1 LKDRIKYSPV
11 ASMDAFERKCRSH
24 GVNVTSEEE
33 YFEEP
38 VENIGAKLARQ
49 AATKTSDL
57 AGHGVVLA
65 QGFID
70 ECVKVVAD
78 GVNPV
83 LVSKG
88 IDKTEK
94 VLVYELDLMSKGR
107 NAGNDPEAGSMIAE
121 AKRRVA
127 KNDVLV
133 IDEGKSA
140 ENNVYADYGNG
151 CEYYM
156 VNTERLLGEYHNCE
170 VQVQD
175 SEVADVSNPEAVRM
189 IAEAKSKVGKNGVV
203 VIDEGKSAENKV
215 YAVEGIQFDNGNDS
229 EYFITDYERMC
240 VEYDNCKAIFY
251 FCAQLLLV
259 DHKITN
265 ERELVEFM
273 ENVTRG
279 GDPIIIIAEDIEKE
293 PLDTLVVRKSRGKW
307 NVASVKAPGSGELK
321 SQYLDDIAIITGA
334 TVIREEDGL
343 TLDKAG
349 KEVLGNAYKVVI
361 TKEMTTIVG
370 DGTTHEA
377 VSKRVAEIKSLI
389 EQAERGSEKETLN
402 ERLAKLSG
410 GVAVIQVGGQT
421 ETERIEK
428 KLSFEEALNGT
439 KGSVVGGGCT
449 LLGLAA
455 KVDAIKD
462 TLENEEEKVGAD
474 IVKKGLSNA
483 GEGGSVVSEKVLRG
497 SLEHAASAAKKFLMS
512 GIKEPEAGNPMNNI
526 SG

>member
-1 LKDRIKYSPV
+1 
-11 ASMDAFERKCRSH
+11 MDAFERKYRSH
-24 GVNVTSEEE
+24 GVNVTSEED

-49 AATKTSDL
+49 AAAKTSDL

-133 IDEGKSA
+133 IDAGKSA
-140 ENNVYADYGNG
+140 ENNVCADYGNG

-156 VNTERLLGEYHNCE
+156 VNTERLL
-170 VQVQD
+170 
-175 SEVADVSNPEAVRM
+175 SEVAGVSNPEAVRM

-240 VEYDNCKAIFY
+240 VEYDNCKVIFY

-377 VSKRVAEIKSLI
+377 VSKRVVEIKSLI

>member
-1 LKDRIKYSPV
+1 
-11 ASMDAFERKCRSH
+11 
-24 GVNVTSEEE
+24 
-33 YFEEP
+33 
-38 VENIGAKLARQ
+38 
-49 AATKTSDL
+49 
-57 AGHGVVLA
+57 
-65 QGFID
+65 
-70 ECVKVVAD
+70 
-78 GVNPV
+78 
-83 LVSKG
+83 
-88 IDKTEK
+88 
-94 VLVYELDLMSKGR
+94 
-107 NAGNDPEAGSMIAE
+107 
-121 AKRRVA
+121 
-127 KNDVLV
+127 
-133 IDEGKSA
+133 
-140 ENNVYADYGNG
+140 
-151 CEYYM
+151 
-156 VNTERLLGEYHNCE
+156 
-170 VQVQD
+170 
-175 SEVADVSNPEAVRM
+175 
-189 IAEAKSKVGKNGVV
+189 
-203 VIDEGKSAENKV
+203 
-215 YAVEGIQFDNGNDS
+215 
-229 EYFITDYERMC
+229 
-240 VEYDNCKAIFY
+240 
-251 FCAQLLLV
+251 
-259 DHKITN
+259 
-265 ERELVEFM
+265 M

-526 SG
+526 SGWLLR

>member
-1 LKDRIKYSPV
+1 
-11 ASMDAFERKCRSH
+11 MDAFERNYRSH
-24 GVNVTSEEE
+24 GVNVTSEED

-49 AATKTSDL
+49 AAAKTSDL

-107 NAGNDPEAGSMIAE
+107 NAGNDPETGSMIAE

-133 IDEGKSA
+133 IHEGKSA

-175 SEVADVSNPEAVRM
+175 SEVAAVSNPGAVRM

-240 VEYDNCKAIFY
+240 VEYDNCK
-251 FCAQLLLV
+251 LLLV

-428 KLSFEEALNGT
+428 KLRFEEALNGT

-512 GIKEPEAGNPMNNI
+512 GIKEREAGNPMNNI
-526 SG
+526 SGWLLR

>member
-1 LKDRIKYSPV
+1 
-11 ASMDAFERKCRSH
+11 MDAFERNYRSH
-24 GVNVTSEEE
+24 GVNVTSEE

-49 AATKTSDL
+49 AAAKTSDL

-140 ENNVYADYGNG
+140 ENNLYADYGNG

-175 SEVADVSNPEAVRM
+175 SEVAAVSNPEAVRM

-240 VEYDNCKAIFY
+240 VEYDNCKVIFY

-428 KLSFEEALNGT
+428 KLRFEEALNGT

-483 GEGGSVVSEKVLRG
+483 GEGGSVVSEKLLRG

>member
-1 LKDRIKYSPV
+1 
-11 ASMDAFERKCRSH
+11 MDAFERNYRSH
-24 GVNVTSEEE
+24 GVNVTSEE

-49 AATKTSDL
+49 AAAKTSDL

-140 ENNVYADYGNG
+140 ENNLYADYGNG

-175 SEVADVSNPEAVRM
+175 SEVAAVSNPEAVRM

-240 VEYDNCKAIFY
+240 VEYDNCK
-251 FCAQLLLV
+251 LLLV

-321 SQYLDDIAIITGA
+321 SQYLDDIAIITGGNNHQESSLHCLKKKNLFVCAA

-428 KLSFEEALNGT
+428 KLRFEEALNGT

-483 GEGGSVVSEKVLRG
+483 GEGGSVVSEKLLRG

>member
-1 LKDRIKYSPV
+1 
-11 ASMDAFERKCRSH
+11 MDAFERKCRSH

-240 VEYDNCKAIFY
+240 VEYDNCK
-251 FCAQLLLV
+251 LLLV

-462 TLENEEEKVGAD
+462 TLENEEENVGAD

-512 GIKEPEAGNPMNNI
+512 GIKEREAGNPMNNI
-526 SG
+526 SGWLLR

>member
-1 LKDRIKYSPV
+1 
-11 ASMDAFERKCRSH
+11 MDAFERKYRSH
-24 GVNVTSEEE
+24 GVNVTSEED

-49 AATKTSDL
+49 AAAKTSDL

-240 VEYDNCKAIFY
+240 VEYDNCK
-251 FCAQLLLV
+251 LLLV

-526 SG
+526 SGWLLR

>member
-1 LKDRIKYSPV
+1 
-11 ASMDAFERKCRSH
+11 MDAFERKYRSH
-24 GVNVTSEEE
+24 GVNVTSEED

-49 AATKTSDL
+49 AAAKTSDL

-140 ENNVYADYGNG
+140 ENNLYADYGNG

-175 SEVADVSNPEAVRM
+175 SEVAAVSNPEAVRM

-203 VIDEGKSAENKV
+203 VIDEGKRAENKV

-240 VEYDNCKAIFY
+240 VEYDNCKVSVFL
-251 FCAQLLLV
+251 FLQLLLV

-428 KLSFEEALNGT
+428 KLRFEEALNGT

-483 GEGGSVVSEKVLRG
+483 GESGSVVSEKVLRG

-512 GIKEPEAGNPMNNI
+512 GIKEREAGNPMNNI